1 MCHECDDEGMEQQ
14 EFTLDMIPE
23 EEREE
28 FVEFASEQFRTVIE
42 KASQKDILFE
52 LITEWSA
59 DKQALFTLTAVMEN
73 RLFNRDE

>member
-1 MCHECDDEGMEQQ
+1 MCHECDDEGMEQE

-42 KASQKDILFE
+42 KASQHDILFE
-52 LITEWSA
+52 LITEWSQA
-59 DKQALFTLTAVMEN
+59 KQAMFTFTAVMEN
-73 RLFNRDE
+73 RMFNTDE

>member
-59 DKQALFTLTAVMEN
+59 DKQSLFTLTAVMEN